1 MIADLVRRPTTL
13 AEYAADCVRALAVL
27 STLAMVIWWGPVD
40 FWVFFLALGGL
51 TLSRYSRPHPV
62 FDAVYGAALLFACW
76 SSVLNLYEVI
86 SWWDL
91 LVHCVCTGPV
101 AGMAY
106 ILAAHVGLL
115 PDAGRTRRHR
125 VAVVLQVVL
134 LGMALSVLWE
144 FAEWAGDAWVTA
156 DIYVTY
162 ADTMGDLAV
171 ATLGSLAA
179 GILLALLTRQREPS
193 GAGRSGHP
201 VRGLEN
207 HPRL

>member
-1 MIADLVRRPTTL
+1 MIADLIRRPATH
-13 AEYAADCVRALAVL
+13 AEVAADGVRAVAVL
-27 STLAMVIWWGPVD
+27 STIAMVFWWGPVD

-51 TLSRYSRPHPV
+51 TLSRYARPHPV
-62 FDAVYGAALLFACW
+62 FDAVYGCALIFACW

-106 ILAAHVGLL
+106 VLATHIGLL
-115 PDAGRTRRHR
+115 PAAGNSRRDR
-125 VAVVLQVVL
+125 AGVVLQVVL

-144 FAEWAGDAWVTA
+144 FAEWTGDAWVT
-156 DIYVTY
+156 DGIHVTY
-162 ADTMGDLAV
+162 PDTMGDLAV

-179 GILLALLTRQREPS
+179 GLLLA
-193 GAGRSGHP
+193 
-201 VRGLEN
+201 
-207 HPRL
+207 RLKKKAPKDSYV